1 MNDRLPPK
9 GMCSGSRNLLKVWEM
24 SDIIS
29 EMVQDRDMVVI
40 EV

>member
-1 MNDRLPPK
+1 
-9 GMCSGSRNLLKVWEM
+9 MCSGSRNLLKVWEM